1 MGKVFKDLFLALLNA
16 TLILAAICLLLFWK
30 VSATSREVIGE
41 FAGVQNIV
49 MPLREDLRDLTQEVQ
64 DMRATLA
71 AVEWLSPE
79 ERPAALGQL
88 EQRMTAL
95 DTRMEVAQ
103 SRLTTLANMP
113 GQMMDRAVETGVDR
127 LMLRAGELRGCH
139 PAAAPTGG

>member
-1 MGKVFKDLFLALLNA
+1 MTKVIKDLLLSLLNA

-30 VSATSREVIGE
+30 VSTTSKEVIGE

-49 MPLREDLRDLTQEVQ
+49 MPLREDLRDLSQEVR

-71 AVEWLSPE
+71 AAEWIAPGDQ
-79 ERPAALGQL
+79 PAALAQL
-88 EQRMTAL
+88 DQRMLAL

-113 GQMMDRAVETGVDR
+113 GQMMDRAIETGVDR
-127 LMLRAGELRGCH
+127 AMLRIGALKGCA
-139 PAAAPTGG
+139 PAAGLDG